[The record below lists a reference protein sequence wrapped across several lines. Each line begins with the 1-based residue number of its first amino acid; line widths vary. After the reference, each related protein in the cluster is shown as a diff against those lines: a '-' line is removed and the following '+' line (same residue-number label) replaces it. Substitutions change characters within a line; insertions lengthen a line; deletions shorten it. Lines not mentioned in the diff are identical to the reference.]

1 MRPKAGF
8 RLRWLAAFPVLGLL
22 ACQQAG
28 VPIFP
33 TELDQASAAGDW
45 TIHEATSAAY
55 SLPPAILRQADLMR
69 HLEGDRGFE
78 AQFVSAPAPVN
89 PGLGPVFNNNSCVA
103 CHKGDGGGRPPE
115 DGKSSP
121 TMLFRL
127 SVDGTAAD
135 GGPVAVPGYGLQ
147 LQDQAVHGVA
157 AEAKVRTR
165 YERVEGTFADGTP
178 YTLRRPVH
186 EVHDA
191 YQPLPADVRLSAR
204 LSSPVFGLGLL
215 EAVPESAILQRA
227 DEGDRDGDGI
237 SGRPNYVWDVEAGAT
252 RLGRFGWKA
261 NTPTLMQQVAA
272 AYQQDMGLT
281 SERFPKEASDGQ
293 PQGPAAGAVELPAGV
308 LADVV
313 HYVRTLGVPA
323 RRAVADPQVVQGARL
338 FSQASCAGCHTPT
351 MVTGAVP
358 DVPELGFQV
367 LHPYTDLLLHDMGP
381 ALADGRADYL
391 ASGSEWR
398 TPPLWGLGL
407 RRRVQGHESMLHD
420 GRANGPQEAI
430 LWHGGEAE
438 GAKEAYK
445 RMTAEE
451 RAALLAFLGSL

>member
-8 RLRWLAAFPVLGLL
+8 RLRWLAAVPVLGLL

-33 TELDQASAAGDW
+33 TELDQANAAGDW
-45 TIHEATSAAY
+45 TINEATSAAY
-55 SLPPAILRQADLMR
+55 SLPPAVLRQADLMR

-115 DGKSSP
+115 DGKTSP

-127 SVDGTAAD
+127 SVAGTAAD
-135 GGPVAVPGYGLQ
+135 GGPAPVPGYGLQ
-147 LQDQAVHGVA
+147 LQDQAIHGVA

-165 YERVEGTFADGTP
+165 YERVTGTFADGTP
-178 YTLRRPVH
+178 YALRRPVH
-186 EVHDA
+186 ELHDP
-191 YQPLPADVRLSAR
+191 YRPMPAEVLLSAR

-215 EAVPESAILQRA
+215 EAVPEADILKRA

-237 SGRPNYVWDVEAGAT
+237 SGRPNYVWDVEARAA

-281 SERFPKEASDGQ
+281 SDHFPKEASDGQ
-293 PQGPAAGAVELPAGV
+293 PQGPAAGPVELSAGI
-308 LADVV
+308 LGDVV

-323 RRAVADPQVVQGARL
+323 RRGIAEPQVVQGARL
-338 FSQASCAGCHTPT
+338 FKQASCASCHTPT
-351 MVTGAVP
+351 LVTGPVA
-358 DVPELGFQV
+358 DVPELGHQV

-381 ALADGRADYL
+381 ELADGRPDYM

-438 GAKEAYK
+438 GAKEAFK